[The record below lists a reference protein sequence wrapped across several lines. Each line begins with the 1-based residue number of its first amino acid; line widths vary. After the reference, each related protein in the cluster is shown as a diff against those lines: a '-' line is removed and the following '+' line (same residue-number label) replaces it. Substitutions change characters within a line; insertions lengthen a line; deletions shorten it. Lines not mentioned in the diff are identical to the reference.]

1 MFEIVL
7 VFATLTLAALVRVT
21 AGFGYSL
28 VSVPLLALL
37 LDPLT
42 AVVIAVVSAVPLNL
56 WVTVRD
62 RTHVARRPALLL
74 LLSAMAGVPF
84 GLWLINVVTE
94 RTLLLV
100 IASVVLLSTVLIWLR
115 VRIPGGVPS
124 VAGMSALS
132 GASFAATAIDGPLLV
147 AGVQGSRYAEM
158 PARVQRAT
166 LSVVFSVTSTVT
178 MLGFVFTGQL
188 SASLWPVMVT
198 AVPAMILG
206 TVAGEA
212 IFRLMDAEWFRRAVL
227 ALMVVSSV
235 SIMTRV
241 VTS

>member
-1 MFEIVL
+1 MFEIVA
-7 VFATLTLAALVRVT
+7 VFVALTLASLVRVT

-28 VSVPLLALL
+28 VCVPLLALL
-37 LDPLT
+37 VDPLT

-62 RTHVARRPALLL
+62 RAHVARRPALLL

-84 GLWLINVVTE
+84 GLWVINAVAE
-94 RTLLLV
+94 RTLLIV
-100 IASVVLLSTVLIWLR
+100 IATVVLVSTVLIWLR
-115 VRIPGGVPS
+115 VRIPGGVAS

-147 AGVQGSRYAEM
+147 AGVQGSRYAELT
-158 PARVQRAT
+158 PRVQRAT
-166 LSVVFSVTSTVT
+166 LSVVFSVTSTTT
-178 MLGFVFTGQL
+178 MIGFLLTGQL
-188 SASLWPVMVT
+188 SASLWPVLVT
-198 AVPAMILG
+198 AVPGMVLG
-206 TVAGEA
+206 TAVGESV
-212 IFRLMDAEWFRRAVL
+212 FRLMDAEWFRRAVL